1 MEPPSIDSVMS
12 DLQVR
17 RRSFLRYSH
26 SLRIIRR
33 SAHGIDRE
41 LPSLLFGH
49 GWQQRLPAHEID
61 RLEPVTAE
69 EFGCLERDEPQRNRA
84 RRMAQLVHYH
94 TQNTASA
101 AKEFQSGRDGEDQ
114 D

>member
-1 MEPPSIDSVMS
+1 MS

-17 RRSFLRYSH
+17 RRSVLRYSH

-61 RLEPVTAE
+61 RLEPVVAVIAE
-69 EFGCLERDEPQRNRA
+69 EVGCLERDEPQRNRA
-84 RRMAQLVHYH
+84 RRMAQLVHYYTKIQH
-94 TQNTASA
+94 QQRQRYSLIEMTKTNIDIA
-101 AKEFQSGRDGEDQ
+101 A
-114 D
+114 